1 MEFERTPKEAEALLD
16 EAIDRAHQQTK
27 YPGMTYEE
35 GVLATL
41 DWLFG
46 RNDDSPLED

>member
-1 MEFERTPKEAEALLD
+1 MKFERTMQEVETLLD
-16 EAIDRAHQQTK
+16 EAIERASQQTK

-46 RNDDSPLED
+46 RNDDSPLDD

>member
-1 MEFERTPKEAEALLD
+1 MKFERTMQEVETLLD
-16 EAIDRAHQQTK
+16 EAIERAFQQTK

>member
-1 MEFERTPKEAEALLD
+1 MKIERTPKEVEALLD
-16 EAIDRAHQQTK
+16 EAIERASQRTK